1 MLKKNDTKMP
11 TSEFE
16 LRFREARLKQEYKFV
31 KELGT
36 KMRSLIEDFIAGIT
50 ILGLIILGVL
60 MSG

>member
-16 LRFREARLKQEYKFV
+16 LRFREARLKQEYRFV

>member
-16 LRFREARLKQEYKFV
+16 LRFREARLKQEHQFV

>member
-1 MLKKNDTKMP
+1 MRKKNGTKMP

-16 LRFREARLKQEYKFV
+16 LRFREARLKQEYQFV

-50 ILGLIILGVL
+50 ILGLIILGML